1 MDLTK
6 LDVSLVCILVHT
18 KAFISVC
25 TRMSVCEGARAYVFV
40 CFSFFSFHHVFQGVG
55 LQVTKVMGAQM
66 QSSEKLGLTPLGN
79 PRFER
84 RDEITSCG

>member
-25 TRMSVCEGARAYVFV
+25 TRVSVCEWARAYVFV
-40 CFSFFSFHHVFQGVG
+40 CLFLFFLSSMFSRVWGSR
-55 LQVTKVMGAQM
+55 LPK
-66 QSSEKLGLTPLGN
+66 
-79 PRFER
+79 
-84 RDEITSCG
+84 